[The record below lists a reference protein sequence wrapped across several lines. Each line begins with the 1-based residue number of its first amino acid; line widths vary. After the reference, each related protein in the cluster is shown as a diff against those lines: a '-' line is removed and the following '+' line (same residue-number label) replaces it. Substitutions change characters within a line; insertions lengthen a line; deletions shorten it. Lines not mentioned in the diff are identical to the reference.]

1 MRRHWCHDQDQSRA
15 NKQHQSERD
24 SELFHPRVGSLSE
37 HERGSRRQ
45 HERAHGHRAVR
56 QPAEGRH
63 VGIELV
69 TERHSHDRD
78 EWYPRPPSGLRE
90 SSVELYQ
97 DKRAGDAKC
106 RPQGRREVLLF
117 QGLEVSKELLVEEHS
132 YLDDEAQEQEARSK
146 GHGLDSPYESDKEC

>member
-45 HERAHGHRAVR
+45 HERAHGHRA
-56 QPAEGRH
+56 
-63 VGIELV
+63 
-69 TERHSHDRD
+69 